1 MADNKNKLT
10 GIYRVFVLVEDLQVY
25 RQALSLM
32 LQKEFPGCEIH
43 ERENGEDV
51 LELCKK
57 VEPDLV
63 ITDLKMPVKDGY
75 HVLKQLFK
83 LSSDYPVMVLTAYAT
98 IKTVSNV
105 TLTGC
110 LGFVD
115 KGSDLKTI
123 SEGISAVL
131 EGRPYYS
138 PYMHSLIK
146 DYFNSEQYHEHGTHS
161 NN

>member
-1 MADNKNKLT
+1 MINHK
-10 GIYRVFVLVEDLQVY
+10 VFVLVEDLQVY
-25 RQALSLM
+25 RQVLSQM
-32 LQKEFPGCEIH
+32 LQKEYPGCEIH
-43 ERENGEDV
+43 ERTNGEDV
-51 LELCKK
+51 LELCKT

-83 LSSDYPVMVLTAYAT
+83 LSSDYPVMVLSAYAT
-98 IKTVSNV
+98 IKTVSKV

-123 SEGISAVL
+123 SDGISAVL
-131 EGRPYYS
+131 AGRPYYS
-138 PYMHSLIK
+138 PYMQSLIK
-146 DYFNSEQYHEHGTHS
+146 DYFYSVKNNDLDANS